1 MTAVIDNLRL
11 WFYKADMTEAMSVRA
26 RADEQAVKM
35 KLVCDRLNAHRE
47 ANHLTSRIA
56 AAYQERE
63 SSQP

>member
-1 MTAVIDNLRL
+1 
-11 WFYKADMTEAMSVRA
+11 MTEAMSVRA